1 MNLIEM
7 DAWDGQG
14 LKDIARDMVAKA
26 IFALE
31 DLYTLDKEKYLQFAP
46 QVLEMIANYYQKII

>member
-1 MNLIEM
+1 MKS
-7 DAWDGQG
+7 WDGQD
-14 LKDIARDMVAKA
+14 LKDIALDMIAKA

-31 DLYTLDKEKYLQFAP
+31 YLYKLDKEKYLQFAP